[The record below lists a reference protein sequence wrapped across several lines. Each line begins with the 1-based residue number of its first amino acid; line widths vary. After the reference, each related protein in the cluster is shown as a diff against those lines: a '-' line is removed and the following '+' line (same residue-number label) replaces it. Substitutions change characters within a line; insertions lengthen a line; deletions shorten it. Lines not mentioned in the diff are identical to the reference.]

1 MYRKHVAKD
10 LPVSHRGYA
19 GTLECVTKPRAV
31 IEDRIKIYL
40 GVVELCAVG
49 TYDEV
54 RGALNV
60 ATTTVD
66 VGETLYL
73 ADLSSARED

>member
-1 MYRKHVAKD
+1 MYRKRVAKD
-10 LPVSHRGYA
+10 LPVSHRSSA
-19 GTLECVTKPRAV
+19 GTLECVTQPRAA
-31 IEDRIKIYL
+31 IEDRVRIYL

-49 TYDEV
+49 TYYEV
-54 RGALNV
+54 RGALDV
-60 ATTTVD
+60 DTTMGD